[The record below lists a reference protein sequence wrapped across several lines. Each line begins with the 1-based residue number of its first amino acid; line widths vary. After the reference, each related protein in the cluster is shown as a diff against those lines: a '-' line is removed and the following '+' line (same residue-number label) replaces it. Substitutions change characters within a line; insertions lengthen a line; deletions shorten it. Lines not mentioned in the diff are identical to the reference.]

1 MRIGGGGGDRLAWLA
16 AAGRN
21 SRRCGRCCSLV
32 VLSHYSQQLREKAL
46 TMKSSIRGA
55 ILGTAGVAL
64 LGLAGC
70 SDENVKNAG
79 EDFTNT
85 QAAPP
90 AADAK
95 APTKADLAKRYSGAK
110 GGYPGAMKGL
120 SSPAGK
126 EKN

>member
-1 MRIGGGGGDRLAWLA
+1 
-16 AAGRN
+16 
-21 SRRCGRCCSLV
+21 
-32 VLSHYSQQLREKAL
+32 
-46 TMKSSIRGA
+46 MKSAIRGA

-79 EDFTNT
+79 EDFKNT

-90 AADAK
+90 KADAK
-95 APTKADLAKRYSGAK
+95 EPTKADIAKQYSSGK
-110 GGYPGAMKGL
+110 SGYPGAYKGL

-126 EKN
+126 EKK